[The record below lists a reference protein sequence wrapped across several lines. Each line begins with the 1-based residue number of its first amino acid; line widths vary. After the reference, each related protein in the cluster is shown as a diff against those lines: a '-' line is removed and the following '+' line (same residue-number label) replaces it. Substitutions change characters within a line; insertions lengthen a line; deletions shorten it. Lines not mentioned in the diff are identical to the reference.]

1 MRKMAKLTHNQAMQ
15 TFYWIFRRILMEDYE
30 KVVPEIVG
38 VLAGSC
44 ALTLEMTVFM
54 ALHILN
60 EQKEPAM
67 NFKTGE
73 QAPWFKNLIN
83 YISLFYR
90 KYLEIDIQPV
100 FDYIIMKIGQDVTEL
115 ENNEELPGGLIG
127 LLHELLSKMFCNFV
141 LKEVNKNKLEMLSVG
156 PCLQLEAMDISSEI
170 KASKK
175 SKLIL

>member
-1 MRKMAKLTHNQAMQ
+1 MNPCLSHIFFKTRNKQIVIVNNLSDKNKKIFMRKMGKLTHNQAMQ

-115 ENNEELPGGLIG
+115 ENNE
-127 LLHELLSKMFCNFV
+127 
-141 LKEVNKNKLEMLSVG
+141 
-156 PCLQLEAMDISSEI
+156 
-170 KASKK
+170 
-175 SKLIL
+175 